1 MRLLFRALLALALSV
16 TLAVPVTACTASDP
30 GAPGAEAVFTPADKQ
45 GFGTARSELSPVW
58 FTLGRT
64 GMTEVFYPD
73 LSTPAVRE
81 LQLIVSD
88 GTGVPQRFQDVEVRT
103 EQYDER
109 SLTLRQSAT
118 GRGWSASLTYVTDP
132 QRATVVADV
141 ELRSLSGR
149 PLQIFTYYDPSLT
162 REGKDDTAA
171 TVGDALV
178 ASDGSAAS
186 ALVVDPGFTATS
198 NGYLGTS
205 DGWSDLAGDG
215 TLDWRYSQA
224 GPGNVVQTGQLNI
237 DGLARQHTTLAL
249 GFGAHR
255 NEALATARATLRQGF
270 SATAKSYADGWRNYL
285 QGLHSPAAVR
295 GDQRLY
301 TTSLMVL
308 AATEDKRHPGAFIA
322 SPSMPWA
329 FGFDRQVAKEF
340 GSYALV
346 WPRDLYHVAS
356 AMLTAG
362 DRAAAD
368 RALDYMLRVQQR
380 PNGHLPQNTRVD
392 GTPFWTSVQLDETAA
407 PMLLAWLLGRTDN
420 STLDSLRQAAEF
432 LVNFRKDTNAAPWSE
447 QERWENHSGYSPATI
462 ASAVAGL
469 VCLAEL
475 LNRAGDTAGAEHYL
489 TIADRW
495 QSRVE
500 EWTATRTGPLSDRPY
515 YLRLTKDG
523 QPDRGT
529 TYSLGDNNPGQIDQR
544 AVVDPSFL
552 ELVRLGVK
560 PATDPVVRNTLA
572 VTDQHLATTTP
583 AGWFWHRFT
592 NDGYGERADGGPWN
606 INQPTPH
613 RTYGRLWPI
622 FAGERGEY
630 DLLAGDPHSA
640 TRSLQAIAATAG
652 SARLLPEQVWDDRSP
667 APDRARPGT
676 GTTSATPLAWTHAQ
690 YIRLAWSIDAGHPVE
705 QPTVVACRYTTT
717 C

>member
-1 MRLLFRALLALALSV
+1 MRLLFRALLALGLSV
-16 TLAVPVTACTASDP
+16 TLAVPVTACTASAP

-45 GFGTARSELSPVW
+45 GFGTARSEHSPVW

-88 GTGVPQRFQDVEVRT
+88 GTRVPQRLQDVDVRT

-109 SLTLRQSAT
+109 SLTLRQTAM
-118 GRGWSASLTYVTDP
+118 GRGWSASLSYVTDP

-149 PLQIFTYYDPSLT
+149 PLQVFTYYDPSLT
-162 REGKDDTAA
+162 REGNDDTAA
-171 TVGDALV
+171 TNGDALV
-178 ASDGSAAS
+178 ASDRSAAS
-186 ALVVDPGFTATS
+186 ALVADPGFTATS
-198 NGYLGTS
+198 SGYLGTG
-205 DGWSDLAGDG
+205 DGWTDLAADG

-237 DGLARQHTTLAL
+237 DGLGWRRATLAL

-255 NEALATARATLRQGF
+255 DEALATARSTLRQGF

-285 QGLHSPAAVR
+285 QGLGSPAAVR

-301 TTSLMVL
+301 LTSLMVL

-329 FGFDRQVAKEF
+329 FGFDRKIAKEF

-346 WPRDLYHVAS
+346 WPRDLYQVAS
-356 AMLTAG
+356 AMLAAG

-368 RALDYMLRVQQR
+368 RALEYMLRIQQR
-380 PNGHLPQNTRVD
+380 PDGHLPQNSRVD

-407 PMLLAWLLGRTDN
+407 PLLLAWLLGRADK
-420 STLDSLRQAAEF
+420 STLDSLRRAAEF
-432 LVNFRKDTNAAPWSE
+432 LVNFRKDGNAAPWSE
-447 QERWENHSGYSPATI
+447 QERWENHSGYSPATV

-469 VCLAEL
+469 VCLADL
-475 LNRAGDTAGAEHYL
+475 LKRAGDTAGAERYL
-489 TIADRW
+489 AIADRW
-495 QSRVE
+495 QSRVD
-500 EWTATRTGPLSDRPY
+500 EWTATRTGPLSDRSY

-529 TYSLGDNNPGQIDQR
+529 TYRLGDNNPGQIDQR

-560 PATDPVVRNTLA
+560 PATDPVIRNTLA
-572 VTDQHLATTTP
+572 VIDEHLATTTP
-583 AGWFWHRFT
+583 TGRFWHRFT
-592 NDGYGERADGGPWN
+592 GDGYGERADGRPWN
-606 INQPTPH
+606 VDQPTPQ

-640 TRSLQAIAATAG
+640 TRALQAIAATAG
-652 SARLLPEQVWDDRSP
+652 SARMLPEQVWDDRPP

-690 YIRLAWSIDAGHPVE
+690 YIRLALSIDAGRPIE
-705 QPTVVACRYTTT
+705 QPTVVACHYTTT

>member
-1 MRLLFRALLALALSV
+1 MWLLLPALLAVGLSA
-16 TLAVPVTACTASDP
+16 TLAAPVAAHTASAP

-45 GFGTARSELSPVW
+45 GFGTARSDLSPVW

-81 LQLIVSD
+81 LQLIVTE
-88 GTGVPQRFQDVEVRT
+88 GTGAPQRLQDVDVRT
-103 EQYDER
+103 EQDDER
-109 SLTLRQSAT
+109 SLTLRQTAA
-118 GRGWSASLTYVTDP
+118 GRGWTASLTYVTDP

-141 ELRSLSGR
+141 TLRSLTGR
-149 PLQIFTYYDPSLT
+149 PLRAVTYYDPSLT
-162 REGKDDTAA
+162 KEGKDDTAA

-186 ALVVDPGFTATS
+186 ALVAEPGFTATS

-205 DGWSDLAGDG
+205 DGWTDLAADG
-215 TLDWRYSQA
+215 TLDWRHPQA
-224 GPGNVVQTGQLNI
+224 GPGNVVQTGQLTI
-237 DGLARQHTTLAL
+237 DGLARQRATLAL

-255 NEALATARATLRQGF
+255 DEALATARSTLRQGF
-270 SATAKSYADGWRNYL
+270 SPTAKAYADGWQNHLR
-285 QGLHSPAAVR
+285 GFRFPAAVR
-295 GDQRLY
+295 GDRRLY

-322 SPSMPWA
+322 SPSLPWA
-329 FGFDRQVAKEF
+329 SDFDRKVATEF
-340 GSYALV
+340 GPYALV
-346 WPRDLYHVAS
+346 WPRDLYQVGS
-356 AMLTAG
+356 AMLAAG
-362 DRAAAD
+362 DRAGAD

-380 PNGHLPQNTRVD
+380 PDGHLPQNTRVD
-392 GTPFWTSVQLDETAA
+392 GTPFWTSVQLDQTAA
-407 PMLLAWLLGRTDN
+407 PMLLAGLLGRTDK
-420 STLDSLRQAAEF
+420 STLDGLRRAAEF
-432 LVNFRKDTNAAPWSE
+432 LVNYRKDGNTAPWSE

-469 VCLAEL
+469 VCLADL
-475 LNRAGDTAGAEHYL
+475 LTRAGDTAGAEHYL
-489 TIADRW
+489 RIADRW
-495 QSRVE
+495 QSTVDK
-500 EWTATRTGPLSDRPY
+500 WTVTSTGPLSDRPY

-529 TYSLGDNNPGQIDQR
+529 TYHLGDNNPGPIDQR

-560 PATDPVVRNTLA
+560 PATDPVIRNTLA
-572 VTDQHLATTTP
+572 VIDKHLATTTP
-583 AGWFWHRFT
+583 AGRFWHRFT
-592 NDGYGERADGGPWN
+592 SDGYGERADGGPWN
-606 INQPTPH
+606 VDQPTPQ

-630 DLLAGDPHSA
+630 DLLAGDRRSA
-640 TRSLQAIAATAG
+640 TRALKAIAATAG
-652 SARLLPEQVWDDRSP
+652 SARMLPEQVWDDRPP

-676 GTTSATPLAWTHAQ
+676 ATTSATPLAWTHAQ
-690 YIRLAWSIDAGHPVE
+690 YIRLAWSIDAGRPVE

>member
-1 MRLLFRALLALALSV
+1 MRLLFRALLAVALSA

-30 GAPGAEAVFTPADKQ
+30 GAPGSEAVFTSADKQ

-58 FTLGRT
+58 FTLGRI

-73 LSTPAVRE
+73 LSTPAIRE

-109 SLTLRQSAT
+109 SLTLRQIAT

-149 PLQIFTYYDPSLT
+149 PLQVFTYYDPSLT

-186 ALVVDPGFTATS
+186 ALVAEPGFTTTS

-205 DGWSDLAGDG
+205 DGWSDLAADG

-237 DGLARQHTTLAL
+237 DGLARQRATLAL

-255 NEALATARATLRQGF
+255 NEALATARSTLRQGF

-285 QGLHSPAAVR
+285 QGLRSPTAVR

-308 AATEDKRHPGAFIA
+308 VATEDKRHPGAFIA

-329 FGFDRQVAKEF
+329 FGFDRKVAKEF

-356 AMLTAG
+356 AMLAAG
-362 DRAAAD
+362 DHAAAD
-368 RALDYMLRVQQR
+368 RALEYMLRVQQR
-380 PNGHLPQNTRVD
+380 SDGHLPQNTRVD

-420 STLDSLRQAAEF
+420 STLDSLRRAAEF
-432 LVNFRKDTNAAPWSE
+432 LVNFRMDTNAAPWSE

-462 ASAVAGL
+462 ASAIAGL

-475 LNRAGDTAGAEHYL
+475 LKRAGDTAGAEHYL

-560 PATDPVVRNTLA
+560 PATDPVIRNTLA
-572 VTDQHLATTTP
+572 VIDEHLATTTP
-583 AGWFWHRFT
+583 AGRFWHRFT
-592 NDGYGERADGGPWN
+592 SDGYGERADGGPWN
-606 INQPTPH
+606 IDQPAPH

-640 TRSLQAIAATAG
+640 TRALQAIAATAG
-652 SARLLPEQVWDDRSP
+652 SARMLPEQVWDDRSP

-690 YIRLAWSIDAGHPVE
+690 YVRLAWSVDAGHPVE

>member
-1 MRLLFRALLALALSV
+1 MRLLLPALLTVSLSA
-16 TLAVPVTACTASDP
+16 TLAAPVAARTASAA

-45 GFGTARSELSPVW
+45 GFGTARSDRSPVW

-81 LQLIVSD
+81 LQLIVIE
-88 GTGVPQRFQDVEVRT
+88 GTDAPQRLQDVEVRT
-103 EQYDER
+103 EQDDEH
-109 SLTLRQSAT
+109 SLTFRQTAT
-118 GRGWSASLTYVTDP
+118 GRGWTASLTYVTDP
-132 QRATVVADV
+132 QRATVVIDV
-141 ELRSLSGR
+141 QLRSLTGR
-149 PLQIFTYYDPSLT
+149 PLRAFTYYDPSLT

-171 TVGDALV
+171 TAGDALV
-178 ASDGSAAS
+178 ASDVSAAS
-186 ALVVDPGFTATS
+186 ALVAEPSFIATS

-205 DGWSDLAGDG
+205 DGWTDLAADG
-215 TLDWRYSQA
+215 TLDGRQPQA
-224 GPGNVVQTGQLNI
+224 GPGNVVQTGQLEI
-237 DGLARQHTTLAL
+237 DGLARQRATVAL

-255 NEALATARATLRQGF
+255 DEALATARSTLRQGF
-270 SATAKSYADGWRNYL
+270 SPIAKSYADGWRNYL
-285 QGLHSPAAVR
+285 RGLRSPAAVR
-295 GDQRLY
+295 GDPRLY

-308 AATEDKRHPGAFIA
+308 AATEDKNHPGAFIA

-329 FGFDRQVAKEF
+329 FGFDRKLAKEF
-340 GSYALV
+340 GTYALV
-346 WPRDLYHVAS
+346 WPRDLYQVAS
-356 AMLTAG
+356 ALLAAG
-362 DRAAAD
+362 DRAGAD

-380 PNGHLPQNTRVD
+380 PDGHLPQNTRVD

-407 PMLLAWLLGRTDN
+407 PMLLAWLLGRTDK
-420 STLDSLRQAAEF
+420 STLDGLHRAAEF
-432 LVNFRKDTNAAPWSE
+432 LVNYHQDGNTAPWSE

-469 VCLAEL
+469 VCLADL
-475 LNRAGDTAGAEHYL
+475 LRRAGDTAGAERYL

-495 QSRVE
+495 QSTVDK
-500 EWTATRTGPLSDRPY
+500 WTATSTGPLSDRPY

-529 TYSLGDNNPGQIDQR
+529 TYDLGDNNPGQIDQR

-560 PATDPVVRNTLA
+560 PATDPVIRNTLA
-572 VTDQHLATTTP
+572 VIDKHLATSTP
-583 AGWFWHRFT
+583 GGRFWHRFT
-592 NDGYGERADGGPWN
+592 SDGYGERADGGPWN
-606 INQPTPH
+606 VDQPTPQ

-622 FAGERGEY
+622 LAGERGEY
-630 DLLAGDPHSA
+630 ALLAGDQRSA
-640 TRSLQAIAATAG
+640 TEALNAIAAAAG
-652 SARLLPEQVWDDRSP
+652 SARMLPEQVWDDRAP